1 MDKQLVFFRPNE
13 AKIGKFLS
21 EIRKTGLLIGLDLF
35 LSWEKIRSR
44 LSLKRWLGVITSL
57 SFLSFFDYL
66 LFKLLFKDLSSH
78 FKLLL
83 IDLSSAYFKL
93 LR

>member
-83 IDLSSAYFKL
+83 
-93 LR
+93 